1 MAEIEGIDTR
11 INKLCLDEEKKA
23 VYTEMHTRLNEE
35 KLAFRHNLV
44 NFAVDAGDKQQ
55 HKRKGMKAPKASL
68 VRGMDRTEAMN
79 GAFCFKDLKKDKHW
93 DMLGKELEARDL
105 NAPHSMTFTQLKA
118 RVRTDEGGMERQGFI
133 PKFSSLDRWSRATAK
148 KQDRDQKRIQITKE
162 MKKTEKLQQSG
173 RVAGTVRSNV
183 EVEN

>member
-1 MAEIEGIDTR
+1 
-11 INKLCLDEEKKA
+11 
-23 VYTEMHTRLNEE
+23 LNEE

-68 VRGMDRTEAMN
+68 VRGMDVTEAMN
-79 GAFCFKDLKKDKHW
+79 GAFCFKELMKDKHW

-105 NAPHSMTFTQLKA
+105 NAPLSMTFTQLKKL
-118 RVRTDEGGMERQGFI
+118 VRTDEGMERQGFI
-133 PKFSSLDRWSRATAK
+133 PKFSSLDRWSRATVK
-148 KQDRDQKRIQITKE
+148 KQDRDQQRIQIMKE